1 MLTHHAQTRIQQR
14 GIRPGIVELIV
25 DFGEETHLN
34 GGVTLHSLGKKG
46 MCRLRREYGDCLRIS
61 EFLDVRV
68 VCKDGKALT
77 VEHGF
82 RRRRKT

>member
-14 GIRPGIVELIV
+14 GIHPGIVELIV
-25 DFGEETHLN
+25 DFGEEIHLN
-34 GGVTLHSLGKKG
+34 DGVTLHSLSKKG
-46 MCRLRREYGDCLRIS
+46 MRRLRREYGDCLRIS
-61 EFLDVRV
+61 EFRDVRV

-82 RRRRKT
+82 RRRRKP